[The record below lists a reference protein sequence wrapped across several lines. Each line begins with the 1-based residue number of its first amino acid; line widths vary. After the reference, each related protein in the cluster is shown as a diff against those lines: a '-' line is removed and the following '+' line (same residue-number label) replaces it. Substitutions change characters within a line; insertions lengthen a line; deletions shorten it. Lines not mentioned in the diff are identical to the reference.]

1 MPDLVEAFAA
11 ESPAEATVIHGLLD
25 AHGVPSVVASPGAP
39 LAAALPA
46 DPGRGI
52 RILVRPDDLEHAR
65 ALIAAHGG
73 DRHAASGIPLGE
85 EFRALEQVIGY
96 TFRDAGLLEQAMTHT
111 SRAHEDVTGGVADNE
126 SLEFLGDAVLG
137 LVVAD
142 TLFHQYPNYDEGQKS
157 KIKAAVVSTQ
167 SLARHA
173 EHLRLGEHLI
183 LGRGEEKTGGRFKQ
197 ALLADGYEALIAAL
211 YLDGGLEAAETFL
224 RKELKDAIDEGS
236 AQTFVR
242 DYKSALQER
251 LQALGRPLP
260 EYRVSGE
267 AGPDH
272 RKTFSIEVVVSGEVL
287 GAASGRAKKEA
298 EQEAARLALEQLSAP
313 DSGRFTAE

>member
-1 MPDLVEAFAA
+1 MAPTVVFITSSDIEA
-11 ESPAEATVIHGLLD
+11 SVVIALLD
-25 AHGVPSVVASPGAP
+25 SQGIPSFRASGQTHSVWPMAVS
-39 LAAALPA
+39 AL
-46 DPGRGI
+46 GEI
-52 RILVRPDDLEHAR
+52 RIAVAEELAEEARRIIDSHRQDVGAKVVRLRDEFDDLQVRIGYRFRDRGLLEHA
-65 ALIAAHGG
+65 L
-73 DRHAASGIPLGE
+73 
-85 EFRALEQVIGY
+85 
-96 TFRDAGLLEQAMTHT
+96 THK
-111 SRAHEDVTGGVADNE
+111 SRAAEDASGGVADNE

-142 TLFHQYPNYDEGQKS
+142 ALFHQYPDYDEGQKS
-157 KIKAAVVSTQ
+157 KVKAAVVSTQ

-173 EHLRLGEHLI
+173 EQLRLGEHLI

-224 RKELKDAIDEGS
+224 RRELKDALDEGS

-272 RKTFSIEVVVSGEVL
+272 RKTFSVEVIVNGEVL
-287 GAASGRAKKEA
+287 GTATGRAKKEA
-298 EQEAARLALEQLSAP
+298 EQEAARLALIKLE
-313 DSGRFTAE
+313 

>member
-1 MPDLVEAFAA
+1 MPPTVVFATSSDIEA
-11 ESPAEATVIHGLLD
+11 SVVIALLD
-25 AHGVPSVVASPGAP
+25 SQGIPSFRASGQTHSVWPMAVSSLGE
-39 LAAALPA
+39 
-46 DPGRGI
+46 I
-52 RILVRPDDLEHAR
+52 RIAVAEDLADEARRIIDSHRQDVGAKVVRLRDEFDELQVRIGYRFRDRGLLEHA
-65 ALIAAHGG
+65 L
-73 DRHAASGIPLGE
+73 
-85 EFRALEQVIGY
+85 
-96 TFRDAGLLEQAMTHT
+96 THK
-111 SRAHEDVTGGVADNE
+111 SRAAEDASGGVADNE

-142 TLFHQYPNYDEGQKS
+142 VLFHQYPDYDEGQKS
-157 KIKAAVVSTQ
+157 KVKAAVVSTQ

-173 EHLRLGEHLI
+173 EHLRLGDHLI

-211 YLDGGLEAAETFL
+211 YLDGGLDAAEAFL
-224 RKELKDAIDEGS
+224 RRELKDALDEGS
-236 AQTFVR
+236 EQTFVR

-272 RKTFSIEVVVSGEVL
+272 RKTFSVEVVVNGEVL
-287 GAASGRAKKEA
+287 GTATGRAKKEA
-298 EQEAARLALEQLSAP
+298 EQEAARLALSKLE
-313 DSGRFTAE
+313 